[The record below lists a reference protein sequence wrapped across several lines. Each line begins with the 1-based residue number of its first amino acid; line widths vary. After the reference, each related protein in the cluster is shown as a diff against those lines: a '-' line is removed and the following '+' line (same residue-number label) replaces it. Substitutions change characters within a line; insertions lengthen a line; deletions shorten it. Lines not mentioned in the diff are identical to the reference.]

1 MFANFNNRLLKF
13 VKIRDFQ
20 IFSFF
25 ECKLY
30 LRTAFIYYKSL
41 QTVHVGVR
49 IKHVIFLL
57 LLLL

>member
-1 MFANFNNRLLKF
+1 MF
-13 VKIRDFQ
+13 
-20 IFSFF
+20 IFYRF

-30 LRTAFIYYKSL
+30 AYMRTAFIYNKSL
-41 QTVHVGVR
+41 QTVHVGVS